1 MEATEHKNI
10 DVTFLVAAIIAIALA
25 VGASLLTIQANKY
38 EQSRPGGHLT
48 NRDEMKRQLLGRT
61 EGEVIAIV
69 GKPSR
74 TAVGISEGGGTWYYD
89 YPPTMSQDRA
99 GRDIAMWVS
108 FYEYKVNRVEF

>member
-48 NRDEMKRQLLGRT
+48 NRDEMKRQLL
-61 EGEVIAIV
+61 EAASAEEVLLRL
-69 GKPSR
+69 KRRPPR
-74 TAVGISEGGGTWYYD
+74 AV
-89 YPPTMSQDRA
+89 A
-99 GRDIAMWVS
+99 A
-108 FYEYKVNRVEF
+108 